1 MNIDW
6 EAVNRGME
14 PVEDMSTE
22 EKFLGE
28 YSEGEADIE
37 TLFNELFLHRGI
49 DELFFPKGMTK
60 DISKQ

>member
-37 TLFNELFLHRGI
+37 TLFNELFSSRGI